1 MPKNGLNGANGQ
13 NAKVLRKIVELKMN
27 VGKMEKIVDTLVK
40 NINIELADFSL
51 P

>member
-1 MPKNGLNGANGQ
+1 MPKNGLNGVNGQ